1 LNIVDPAGSVISY
14 VVDINPRKTGRFV
27 PGAGQR
33 IIEPNELRELLPDVV
48 VLMNELYREEIM
60 LQTARLGLN
69 PEFLAA

>member
-1 LNIVDPAGSVISY
+1 
-14 VVDINPRKTGRFV
+14 V

-60 LQTARLGLN
+60 LQTAGLDLN